1 MAGSS
6 RQNGDDTQEKYS
18 TSSVFA
24 PHNAPHSDLGTAARL
39 AAKEGNLPHSADL
52 PRLLRAARGEV
63 LDRPPVW
70 MMRQAGRYMKAYRD
84 LRDRYPSFRDR
95 SEIPEVAIEVSL
107 QPWRAFQPDGVI
119 LFSDIVTPLPALGIE
134 MDIAEGKGPII
145 SSPIRSQEQVD
156 NLHPLD
162 PEASLPF
169 IREILQTLR
178 QEVGNQSTVL
188 GFVGAP
194 WTLAAYAIE
203 GKGSK
208 TYSVIKGMAFS
219 EPSMLHQLLSKLADA
234 IAVYVRYQIDS
245 GAQVVQMF
253 DSWAGQLSPQ
263 DYETFVL
270 PYQQQV
276 VRQVKATHPDTPL
289 ILLVSGSAGLLE
301 RMAKSGVDIISLDW
315 TVDMAE
321 ARKRLGNMK
330 VQGNM
335 DPGVLFGSHHF
346 IRDRILDIIHKA
358 GNQGHIM
365 NLGHGVLPGTPEE
378 NVAFFFETVKQADQR
393 LSAHA

>member
-1 MAGSS
+1 MTGS
-6 RQNGDDTQEKYS
+6 TQVPY
-18 TSSVFA
+18 
-24 PHNAPHSDLGTAARL
+24 
-39 AAKEGNLPHSADL
+39 
-52 PRLLRAARGEV
+52 LLRAARGEV

-84 LRDRYPSFRDR
+84 LRDKYPSFRDR
-95 SEIPEVAIEVSL
+95 SERPDVAIEISL
-107 QPWRAFQPDGVI
+107 QPWKAFQPDGVI

-145 SSPIRSQEQVD
+145 ESPIRTQEQVD
-156 NLHPLD
+156 QLHPLE
-162 PEASLPF
+162 PEESLPF
-169 IREILQTLR
+169 IQEILKALR

-194 WTLAAYAIE
+194 WTLAAYAVE

-219 EPSMLHQLLSKLADA
+219 EPAILHQLLGKLADA

-245 GAQVVQMF
+245 GAQVVQLF

-263 DYETFVL
+263 DYETFAL
-270 PYQQQV
+270 PYQQRV
-276 VRQVKATHPDTPL
+276 VKQVKETHPDTPL
-289 ILLVSGSAGLLE
+289 ILLVSGSAGVLE
-301 RMAKSGVDIISLDW
+301 RMAHSGVDIVSVDW

-321 ARKRLGNMK
+321 ARQRLGSDVK

-335 DPGVLFGSHHF
+335 DPGVLFGSQEF
-346 IRDRILDIIHKA
+346 IRDRILDTIRKA
-358 GNQGHIM
+358 GNRGHIF
-365 NLGHGVLPGTPEE
+365 NLGHGVLPGTPED
-378 NVAFFFETVKQADQR
+378 NVRFFFETAKQADK
-393 LSAHA
+393 LLTVHA